1 MPARPRSAV
10 VTKIRYDRGVIHT
23 FSVSNYHS
31 VREEVVLDLRIPST
45 SPDLPRFRRSAVR
58 PDVRLPTVAVL
69 MGPNGAGKTMLLRA
83 LTVMAHCASTVA
95 ASADKAAIGAL
106 GPFGST
112 ENRAEPIRFRLEI
125 EGDWLMPG
133 KPPQLFRYEAAVGPA
148 APDSRERVYR
158 HEGLFHFP
166 KARARRLFER
176 GGPGESIRLAGEV
189 AIELGLGANGR
200 LKAIRDDASV
210 LATLAVLGV
219 PLAKRISA
227 WIQGILAWSNIS
239 WFEPRELS
247 TRKVIDMI
255 DKDYPAVKPWI
266 EERIQASDLG
276 IHDLEIHDV
285 APGNSERKI
294 VFFKHTG
301 LDVPIPMYFESSG
314 TKRLFHL
321 LPRVRMA
328 LDTGEP
334 LVLDEIDGDLHVDV
348 AGEIMNWFRSRETN
362 PHNAQLLVT
371 SHNVGLLDDL
381 EKEEVFI
388 VEKTRD
394 GATRVHGAQDVRG
407 LRRDARLYPKYRAG
421 VLGGVP
427 KIG

>member
-1 MPARPRSAV
+1 M
-10 VTKIRYDRGVIHT
+10 IHT

-31 VREEVVLDLRIPST
+31 VREEVALDLRIPST

-69 MGPNGAGKTMLLRA
+69 MGPNGAGKTTLLRA
-83 LTVMAHCASTVA
+83 LTVMAHGASTVS
-95 ASADKAAIGAL
+95 ASGNNPAIRGL
-106 GPFGST
+106 VPFGST
-112 ENRAEPIRFRLEI
+112 ENWEEPIRFRIEI
-125 EGDWLMPG
+125 EADWLMPG
-133 KPPQLFRYEAAVGPA
+133 ESPQLFRYEAAVGRT

-166 KARARRLFER
+166 KTRARRLFER
-176 GGPGESIRLAGEV
+176 GGPGESVRLSGEV
-189 AIELGLGANGR
+189 AVELGLGARNGR

-227 WIQGILAWSNIS
+227 WIQGIIAWSNIS
-239 WFEPRELS
+239 WFEPREFS

-255 DKDYPAVKPWI
+255 DKNYPAVPWI

-276 IHDLEIHDV
+276 IQGLEIRDV
-285 APGNSERKI
+285 DPGNSERKI
-294 VFFKHTG
+294 VFFKHSG
-301 LDVPIPMYFESSG
+301 LDISIPMDFESSG

-321 LPRVRMA
+321 LPRLRMA
-328 LDTGEP
+328 LDAGEP

-348 AGEIMNWFRSRETN
+348 AGEIMDWFRSGKTN
-362 PHNAQLLVT
+362 PRNAQLLVT
-371 SHNVGLLDDL
+371 SHNVGLLDEL

-421 VLGGVP
+421 VLGGIP

>member
-1 MPARPRSAV
+1 M
-10 VTKIRYDRGVIHT
+10 IHT

-45 SPDLPRFRRSAVR
+45 SPDLPRFRHSAVR

-69 MGPNGAGKTMLLRA
+69 VGPNGAGKTMLLRA
-83 LTVMAHCASTVA
+83 LTVMAHGASTVS
-95 ASADKAAIGAL
+95 ASADKAVIGAL
-106 GPFGST
+106 VPFWST

-125 EGDWLMPG
+125 EADWLMPG
-133 KPPQLFRYEAAVGPA
+133 EPQLFRYEAAVGPV
-148 APDSRERVYR
+148 APDSKERVYR

-176 GGPGESIRLAGEV
+176 KGPGEPIRLAGEV
-189 AIELGLGANGR
+189 AVELGLGARNGR
-200 LKAIRDDASV
+200 LKAIREDASV
-210 LATLAVLGV
+210 LGTLAVLGV

-227 WIQGILAWSNIS
+227 WMQGIMASSNIS
-239 WFEPRELS
+239 WFEPQEFS

-255 DKDYPAVKPWI
+255 DKNYLKPWI

-276 IHDLEIHDV
+276 IQDLEIVDL
-285 APGNSERKI
+285 PGNSDRKE
-294 VFFKHTG
+294 VFFKHRG
-301 LDVPIPMYFESSG
+301 LDISIPMYFESSG

-328 LDTGEP
+328 LDAGAP

-348 AGEIMNWFRSRETN
+348 AGEIMDWFRSGETN
-362 PHNAQLLVT
+362 PSNAQLLVT

-394 GATRVHGAQDVRG
+394 GATRVHGAQDVRD

>member
-1 MPARPRSAV
+1 M
-10 VTKIRYDRGVIHT
+10 IHT

-31 VREEVVLDLRIPST
+31 IREEVVLDLRIPST
-45 SPDLPRFRRSAVR
+45 SPDLPRFRRSVAR

-69 MGPNGAGKTMLLRA
+69 MGPNGAGKTTLLRA
-83 LTVMAHCASTVA
+83 LTVMAHGASTVA
-95 ASADKAAIGAL
+95 ASADKAVIGAL
-106 GPFGST
+106 VPFWST

-125 EGDWLMPG
+125 EGDWLMPDE
-133 KPPQLFRYEAAVGPA
+133 PPQLFRYEAAVGPA
-148 APDSRERVYR
+148 APESREHVYR

-166 KARARRLFER
+166 KTRARRLFER
-176 GGPGESIRLAGEV
+176 RGPGESIRLAGEV
-189 AIELGLGANGR
+189 AVELGLGANGR

-227 WIQGILAWSNIS
+227 WMQGIMASSNMV
-239 WFEPRELS
+239 WFKPQEFS
-247 TRKVIDMI
+247 TREVIDMV
-255 DKDYPAVKPWI
+255 DKNFRTVRPWI

-285 APGNSERKI
+285 DRPEISERKA
-294 VFFKHTG
+294 VFFKHRG

-321 LPRVRMA
+321 LPQLRMA

-334 LVLDEIDGDLHVDV
+334 LVLDEIDGDLHVDI
-348 AGEIMNWFRSRETN
+348 AGEIMDWFRSGETN
-362 PHNAQLLVT
+362 PRNAQLLVT

>member
-1 MPARPRSAV
+1 M
-10 VTKIRYDRGVIHT
+10 IHT

-31 VREEVVLDLRIPST
+31 VREEVALDLRIPST

-69 MGPNGAGKTMLLRA
+69 MGPNGAGKTTLLRA
-83 LTVMAHCASTVA
+83 LTVMAHGASTVS
-95 ASADKAAIGAL
+95 ASGNNPAIRGL
-106 GPFGST
+106 VPFGST
-112 ENRAEPIRFRLEI
+112 ENWEEPIRFRIEI
-125 EGDWLMPG
+125 EADWLMPG
-133 KPPQLFRYEAAVGPA
+133 ESPQLFRYEAAVGRT

-166 KARARRLFER
+166 KTRARRLFER
-176 GGPGESIRLAGEV
+176 GGPGESVRLSGEV
-189 AIELGLGANGR
+189 AVELGLGARNGR
-200 LKAIRDDASV
+200 LKAIRDDVSV

-227 WIQGILAWSNIS
+227 WMQGIMASSNIS
-239 WFEPRELS
+239 WFEPQEFS
-247 TRKVIDMI
+247 TREVIDMA
-255 DKDYPAVKPWI
+255 DKNSQTVRPWI

-276 IHDLEIHDV
+276 IQDVEIHDV
-285 APGNSERKI
+285 DDPGISERKE
-294 VFFKHTG
+294 VFFKHRG

-321 LPRVRMA
+321 LPRLRRA
-328 LDTGEP
+328 LDAGGP
-334 LVLDEIDGDLHVDV
+334 VVLDEIDGDLHVDV
-348 AGEIMNWFRSRETN
+348 AGEIMDWFRSGETN
-362 PHNAQLLVT
+362 PRNAQLLVT
-371 SHNVGLLDDL
+371 SHNVGLLDEL

-407 LRRDARLYPKYRAG
+407 LRRGARLYPKYRAG
-421 VLGGVP
+421 VLGGIP

>member
-1 MPARPRSAV
+1 M
-10 VTKIRYDRGVIHT
+10 
-23 FSVSNYHS
+23 SNYHS

-45 SPDLPRFRRSAVR
+45 SPDLPRFRRSAAR

-69 MGPNGAGKTMLLRA
+69 MGPNGAGKTTLLRA
-83 LTVMAHCASTVA
+83 LTLMAHGVSTVA
-95 ASADKAAIGAL
+95 AAADKGVIGAL
-106 GPFGST
+106 VPFWST

-133 KPPQLFRYEAAVGPA
+133 EPPQLFRYEAAVGPA
-148 APDSRERVYR
+148 APDSEATVYR

-176 GGPGESIRLAGEV
+176 GGPGEPVRLSREV
-189 AIELGLGANGR
+189 AVELGLGANGR
-200 LKAIRDDASV
+200 LKAIREDASV

-227 WIQGILAWSNIS
+227 WMQGILAWSNIS
-239 WFEPRELS
+239 WFEPREFS

-255 DKDYPAVKPWI
+255 DKNFQTVRPWI

-276 IHDLEIHDV
+276 IHDLEIRDV
-285 APGNSERKI
+285 DHPEISERKT
-294 VFFKHTG
+294 VFFKHRG
-301 LDVPIPMYFESSG
+301 LDVPVPLYFESSG

-321 LPRVRMA
+321 LPRLRMA
-328 LDTGEP
+328 LDTGTP

-348 AGEIMNWFRSRETN
+348 AGEIMDWFRSGETN
-362 PHNAQLLVT
+362 PRKAQLLVT

-421 VLGGVP
+421 VLGGIP